1 MSKGIACDWDQSMQA
16 VLTPPDT
23 GQPSSMESIS
33 QTEAVM
39 ESPMAGRPYEQGL
52 PSPDMSRRTGTP
64 EPPQTSGQITYLPG
78 STINANMTPA
88 PGPFPDWT
96 FVPDQWTPMGSA
108 PFEFAPSIELED
120 IDLRFLDD
128 YNVNIPFELADDTP
142 GALSQPTAHPA
153 ADPCRA
159 AALGSD
165 AFHNSHWR
173 FRPNAQDHGAAEEH
187 NLSLPADHTPAPR
200 LDRRAT
206 GTKLSVSSRDRIL
219 TMVADSCRPENLSLA
234 VASFPSV
241 ELLDSLLQYSLTSP
255 VARFDSF
262 LHAATFNPGEKR
274 PELLAAMA
282 AGGAVLTADSALT
295 KLGHAIQE
303 TLRSAIPKA
312 V

>member
-1 MSKGIACDWDQSMQA
+1 M
-16 VLTPPDT
+16 
-23 GQPSSMESIS
+23 
-33 QTEAVM
+33 
-39 ESPMAGRPYEQGL
+39 
-52 PSPDMSRRTGTP
+52 
-64 EPPQTSGQITYLPG
+64 G
-78 STINANMTPA
+78 ST
-88 PGPFPDWT
+88 
-96 FVPDQWTPMGSA
+96 
-108 PFEFAPSIELED
+108 PFEFAPSMELED

-128 YNVNIPFELADDTP
+128 YNVNIPFELADTTHAP
-142 GALSQPTAHPA
+142 PAPTTQPA

-159 AALGSD
+159 ATLASD
-165 AFHNSHWR
+165 AFHNSHWH

-187 NLSLPADHTPAPR
+187 NLSLPSHAPAPRLR

-219 TMVADSCRPENLSLA
+219 TTVVDSCRPENLSRA

-282 AGGAVLTADSALT
+282 ARGAVLTADSALS
-295 KLGHAIQE
+295 KLGHAILE
-303 TLRSAIPKA
+303 SLRSAIPKLVCSSPPSPFPIHPSWYHKA
-312 V
+312 KASSGNVTTTSSATSNSPNPS